1 MRRKLTQGDWSRQ
14 REVERETSIRAT
26 PLALPPRSLTLRYVL
41 RVFAV
46 LTLLLLLPL
55 GAGGLGDKGATAASA
70 ALTVNIVA
78 QDAETGD
85 PIPHFRWAVNLD
97 NSHDQASLE
106 NPASFSPVVA
116 SGDETNATGVSLP
129 DTVAPNRGYL
139 VSVYA
144 NDGVGSPT
152 TNDPDYKIGGKHF
165 SGSGQV
171 TVELQPNP
179 LPLATIKARVFS
191 DNVSPNTEFDVGL
204 EGPPEGVESF
214 HVVIDDKVG
223 EVTTD
228 WFGNPICTEYSDFP
242 GGTPVPGTGGFC
254 RPGPDG
260 IATIPNLGPNKY
272 EVQAIPPDGEGW
284 VQTTT
289 IEGGFS
295 IAAWVP
301 EGSAGFASEPEEAMI
316 GSQTWFGFIKPC
328 TFGDTSAGDYCGD
341 NNDDATGTG
350 TIKGCMYTNKL
361 DTTETTFA
369 LGPPISD
376 LWVAVTDAGN
386 NDALV
391 WSGPGDPDGCF
402 EVGNVPAS
410 TYLIALFDRS
420 LDHIIKLTTV
430 ILEEGGTIDIGDKI
444 GSGGGR
450 GVAPWFGKMFGSVY
464 IDADENGIRDPGET
478 PIKGID
484 LDTRF
489 KDGSIQYTAFT
500 DNGGKYEFPEVFE
513 LEHFFISEVGYGR
526 FRQTGAAVYK
536 TDLENNPID
545 YPWAN
550 DCFDVDEDGDGYGS
564 EDAVTACTPGTTVL
578 RECDVP
584 DDWTTCEHGPINQTL
599 GLASLL
605 QATFLSSGQSYYFDW
620 GKKPFGAG
628 ENGGIVGIVFNG
640 TTRNEL
646 DARLQAVEDY
656 EPGVPNVPISL
667 YATRDTSPADG
678 IPDVDP
684 TTGAYVKDHLAAV
697 YKDGLG
703 ADSWYD
709 DLLPADCIPIGT
721 FGRTITQVQPYPEIW
736 DKCLEL
742 ESILNQDKDGVF
754 DGGYAFD
761 VDCTNPAATDPF
773 DPAQL
778 LPVEDCAPVA
788 AGKWVVEIEPP
799 LGYRSV
805 MEEDINVFSGDVLVP
820 AVPPPP
826 CAGPMHTVHV
836 VDDRAE
842 ALFDPDDPSN
852 PAKTGVYNPDFL
864 ATTSVLAPDG
874 GSPFEGDQMPLCNSR
889 LIDLKT
895 GFNANSDFFVFTD
908 ARYKG
913 GEPVTPSGGGIP
925 APGRIVGIL
934 LDDLALDLDPNSANY
949 AGKRGIPGTPV
960 GIRDPSGKLITTLY
974 TDAYGRFEVLLPSTG
989 TYNCPLP
996 AGPCAGMYYVVGN
1009 DPGDVDAPSANFNPN
1024 YQTLPLVFE
1033 VWPGLTTYA
1042 DVAIIPTTNL
1052 ILKSTG
1058 GSQFGTPPVCEI
1070 DADTTPDIQSVSQ
1083 PYGMVGDTFTIR
1095 GVGFGGTQGSSSAT
1109 LDGEALTVTS
1119 WSDTAIGV
1127 TIPGTVPPGP
1137 HQLLVTR
1144 GGNVSPSGITIHVL
1158 GTGYDFTAL
1167 QMRHVGVGQ
1176 EYTDLQLALDEAVDG
1191 DLILVH
1197 PGTYFDRFIMHTN
1210 VKMQGYGTAGPFA
1223 TLLDGRFLAGAS
1235 GLDQLGFD
1243 VKVNAIPHGG
1253 GRPPWGQV
1261 VTVLAADG
1269 QFHSGYS
1276 PQIDGFKIAYGRT
1289 EHGNGLLGP
1298 GQTSDDT
1305 TQGGGVYVH
1314 RFARQLEISNNLITG
1329 NFGRRGGGVILG
1341 LPSDFGGNLDAQNDD
1356 VRIHHNQVLNNG
1368 GKNHAG
1374 AVALFNG
1381 AQNYE
1386 VDHNV
1391 ICGNYAAEY
1400 GAGISNFGLNDGGRI
1415 HDNKVLFNYAFDEGG
1430 GIMIAGE
1437 MKSEAP
1443 GEPGTGLS
1451 LGSGDIVV
1459 ERNLVQGNVS
1469 NDDGGGIRV
1478 LNTVQWKVRIVN
1490 NMIVN
1495 NLATDIGGGISLD
1508 DALDVEIV
1516 NNTIARNVST
1526 ATAEDADISCNAAES
1541 FATCPH
1547 GAGLTA
1553 TAHSEAVRDFQDTN
1567 ACTQSGAD
1575 CDSEFSNPVLFNDIF
1590 WENEAFHSDGA
1601 TDLFGNG
1608 LPSAGTIDFEV
1619 IGLPGEHFDTRN
1631 SDCTV
1636 LNADCLASKNNTDDA
1651 PGFVRK
1657 VDTDFVATAFAND
1670 PAFIYVNII
1679 SIPGD
1684 DQGDY
1689 HLQALGQDAINGGIA
1704 SFGGVAAPAC
1714 DFDLDGR
1721 PNPSGAGNWD
1731 IGADEQP
1738 GATPCPGDNGPPPA
1752 AAQLYFSTADDTTV
1766 PTVATPYDNADI
1778 YSWNGGG
1785 SFSRIFDGS
1794 AAGLGGG
1801 ANIDALVVVDSD
1813 TFYMSFSGVVTSVPG
1828 IALPFPDLGVVQD
1841 EDIVKYDAGT
1851 WSLYFDGSD
1860 VGLGPSVIS
1869 TEDVDAFEILPDG
1882 NVIVSTRGNPD
1893 VPGITGEADEDLLKC
1908 TGTFTPG
1915 SSGATAVTTCTWTY
1929 YFEGSDV
1936 GLTDGGEDVDGAA
1949 LDSGDLYLTTTGAF
1963 GVAGPVAGLDE
1974 DVFRCNGVTTGT
1986 ATACTSFSM
1995 FFDGSAN
2002 GITDNLDAIDLP

>member
-1 MRRKLTQGDWSRQ
+1 MMRRDSSSRPAAAG
-14 REVERETSIRAT
+14 RHGHLRIPRPIVVLASVLFVAGSVLPVLPIRVPISQAQ
-26 PLALPPRSLTLRYVL
+26 
-41 RVFAV
+41 
-46 LTLLLLLPL
+46 
-55 GAGGLGDKGATAASA
+55 ASPGI
-70 ALTVNIVA
+70 VNIVVR
-78 QDAETGD
+78 DAKTTD
-85 PIPHFRWAVNLD
+85 PIPRFRWVVNLD
-97 NSHDQASLE
+97 NSHDQGSLE

-116 SGDETNATGVSLP
+116 SGDETNATDVSLP

-139 VSVYA
+139 VTVYA

-165 SGSGQV
+165 TLPADAGDV
-171 TVELQPNP
+171 VVELQPHP
-179 LPLATIKARVFS
+179 QPLATIKARVFS
-191 DNVSPNTEFDVGL
+191 DDTSPNTEFDVGL
-204 EGPPEGVESF
+204 EGPPDGVENF
-214 HVVIDDKVG
+214 HVIIDDKVG

-272 EVQAIPPDGEGW
+272 EVQVIPPDGQGW

-316 GSQTWFGFIKPC
+316 GSQTWFGFIKRC
-328 TFGDTSAGDYCGD
+328 MFGDTSAGDFCDD

-361 DTTETTFA
+361 DTTETIFA

-376 LWVAVTDAGN
+376 LWVTLTDAGN

-402 EVGNVPAS
+402 DVGNVPAS
-410 TYLIALFDRS
+410 TYLIALFDQS
-420 LDHIIKLTTV
+420 LDHIIKFTTV
-430 ILEEGGTIDIGDKI
+430 ILEEGGTVDMGGKI

-464 IDADENGIRDPGET
+464 LDTNENGLRDAGET
-478 PIKGID
+478 PIKAVD

-489 KDGSIQYTAFT
+489 KDGSIMYTAFT

-513 LEHFFISEVGYGR
+513 WEHFFISEVGYGR
-526 FRQTGAAVYK
+526 FRQTGAAVYR

-550 DCFDVDEDGDGYGS
+550 DCNTLDENGNGYGDDS
-564 EDAVTACTPGTTVL
+564 IPGCVPDDPSTPGVENPD
-578 RECDVP
+578 RFCAVA

-605 QATFLSSGQSYYFDW
+605 QATFLSSGQSFYFDW
-620 GKKPFGAG
+620 GKKPFGPG

-646 DARLQAVEDY
+646 NAQLQANEDY
-656 EPGVPNVPISL
+656 EPGVPNVPVNL

-678 IPDVDP
+678 MPDVDT

-703 ADSWYD
+703 TDSWYD
-709 DLLPADCIPIGT
+709 DLLPKDCIPIST
-721 FGRTITQVQPYPEIW
+721 FGRSLTQVQPYPDIW

-761 VDCTNPAATDPF
+761 VDCTNPAAVDPF
-773 DPAQL
+773 NPAEL
-778 LPVEDCAPVA
+778 LPIDDCTPVA
-788 AGKWVVEIEPP
+788 AGTWIVEIEPSK
-799 LGYRSV
+799 GYRSV

-820 AVPPPP
+820 AIPPPP

-852 PAKTGVYNPDFL
+852 VAKTGVYNPDFL

-874 GSPFEGDQMPLCNSR
+874 GSPFEGDRMPLCNAR

-895 GFNANSDFFVFTD
+895 GNNANSDFFIFTD

-913 GEPVTPSGGGIP
+913 GPPVTPSGGGIP
-925 APGRIVGIL
+925 VPGRIVGIL
-934 LDDLALDLDPNSANY
+934 LDDLGLDLDPNSANY
-949 AGKRGIPGTPV
+949 AGKRGLPNTPV
-960 GIRDPSGKLITTLY
+960 GIRDYSGKLITTLY

-1009 DPGDVDAPSANFNPN
+1009 DPGDVAAPSANFNPN

-1052 ILKSTG
+1052 LLTSTG
-1058 GSQFGTPPVCEI
+1058 GSQFSTPPVCKI

-1083 PYGMVGDTFTIR
+1083 PYGMVGDSFTIR
-1095 GVGFGGTQGSSSAT
+1095 GVGFGGTQGTSSAT

-1119 WSDTAIGV
+1119 WSDSAIGV
-1127 TIPGTVPPGP
+1127 TIPATVPAGP

-1144 GGNVSPSGITIHVL
+1144 GGSMSPSGMTIHVL
-1158 GTGYDFTAL
+1158 GAGYDFTAL

-1197 PGTYFDRFIMHTN
+1197 PGTYFDRFILHTN

-1243 VKVNAIPHGG
+1243 VKVDAIPHGG
-1253 GRPPWGQV
+1253 GRVPWGQV

-1269 QFHSGYS
+1269 QFHSGYR

-1314 RFARQLEISNNLITG
+1314 RFARNLEISNNLITG

-1381 AQNYE
+1381 AQDYE

-1443 GEPGTGLS
+1443 GVPGTGLS

-1478 LNTVQWKVRIVN
+1478 MNTVQWNVRIAN

-1508 DALDVEIV
+1508 DVLDVEIV
-1516 NNTIARNVST
+1516 NNTVARNVST

-1547 GAGLTA
+1547 GAGLTS
-1553 TAHSEAVRDFQDTN
+1553 TAHSEAVREFQNTG
-1567 ACTQSGAD
+1567 ACTASGAD
-1575 CDSEFSNPVLFNDIF
+1575 CTSEFSNPVLFNNIF
-1590 WENEAFHSDGA
+1590 RANEAFYSNGA

-1608 LPSAGTIDFEV
+1608 LLSAGTIDFEV
-1619 IGLPGEHFDTRN
+1619 IDVPGAHFDTRY
-1631 SDCTV
+1631 SDCTF
-1636 LNADCLASKNNTDDA
+1636 LNDDCLASKNNTADA
-1651 PGFVRK
+1651 PGFVQS

-1670 PAFIYVNII
+1670 PAFIYVNVI
-1679 SIPGD
+1679 STPSD
-1684 DQGDY
+1684 PQGDY
-1689 HLQALGQDAINGGIA
+1689 HLQALAQDAIDGGVA
-1704 SFGGVAAPAC
+1704 TFGGVAAPAC

-1721 PNPSGAGNWD
+1721 PNGAGFD

-1738 GATPCPGDNGPPPA
+1738 GVTTPCPDDAGPPPPA
-1752 AAQLYFSTADDTTV
+1752 AAQLYFSTAGGLAV
-1766 PTVATPYDNADI
+1766 PDVTGPYDDADI
-1778 YSWNGGG
+1778 YSWDGA
-1785 SFSRIFDGS
+1785 SFALVFDGS
-1794 AAGLGGG
+1794 AAGLAGG
-1801 ANIDALVVVDSD
+1801 ADIDALVVVDSD
-1813 TFYMSFSGVVTSVPG
+1813 TYYMSFTANGGTSVPT
-1828 IALPFPDLGVVQD
+1828 LGAVQD
-1841 EDIVKYDAGT
+1841 EDVVMYDAGT

-1860 VGLGPSVIS
+1860 AGVDLDDSNG
-1869 TEDVDAFEILPDG
+1869 EDVDAFEILPDG
-1882 NVIVSTRGNPD
+1882 NVVISTTGDPN
-1893 VPGITGEADEDLLKC
+1893 VPGITGELQEDLLKC
-1908 TGTFTPG
+1908 TGTFG
-1915 SSGATAVTTCTWTY
+1915 STTTCTWSY
-1929 YFEGSDV
+1929 YFDAGDV
-1936 GLTDGGEDVDGAA
+1936 GFTTGGEDVDAAA
-1949 LDSGDLYLTTTGAF
+1949 LDGTDLYLSTQGGFA
-1963 GVAGPVAGLDE
+1963 VAGPLTGGGE
-1974 DVFRCNGVTTGT
+1974 DVFRCNGLTPGT
-1986 ATACTSFSM
+1986 ATSCTGFAM

-2002 GITDNLDAIDLP
+2002 GITDTLDAIDRP